1 MSRRSLRVI
10 LPGLVAAFFL
20 AITSVAYLTSRH
32 FVLQDMEK
40 SLLQE
45 MRVRLHAIQGTV
57 ERFLLLR
64 DAEGVKKVVS
74 AFGSDLDLHVLL
86 TTDRDG
92 RVLSST
98 NYHEE
103 GHPLT
108 ALGYGADRTIIER
121 VTRDKI
127 SEVAV
132 SPDKHWLTGYVSI
145 CDPHASV
152 GLRARRCGLLF
163 HQIDLQHHYA
173 QSLESLY
180 GQARI
185 IGVGFALSA
194 LLLMLIV
201 HRLITAR
208 VARIVQVLE
217 GFGRGVRTQ
226 RTDLGGDDELA
237 WLGRSLDGLFDKV
250 IVDEAALR
258 VLQRRRRR
266 WCR

>member
-10 LPGLVAAFFL
+10 VPGLVATFFL
-20 AITSVAYLTSRH
+20 AVTLVAYLTSRH
-32 FVLQDMEK
+32 LVLQDMEK

-45 MRVRLHAIQGTV
+45 MRVRLNATQGTV
-57 ERFLLLR
+57 ERFLRLR
-64 DAEGVKKVVS
+64 DTEGVKKVIS

-92 RVLSST
+92 AVLSST

-103 GHPLT
+103 GHSLT
-108 ALGYGADRTIIER
+108 ALDYGADPTIIER

-127 SEVAV
+127 SEVAI
-132 SPDKHWLTGYVSI
+132 SPDRHWLTGYVSV

-152 GLRARRCGLLF
+152 GLRARHCCLLF

-194 LLLMLIV
+194 LLMMLIV
-201 HRLITAR
+201 LMLFNSIRKTLVIWLTVPLSIIGVTAGLLAFGQPRGLHRVRSVYPIPDRHPHSGAAR
-208 VARIVQVLE
+208 FSV
-217 GFGRGVRTQ
+217 
-226 RTDLGGDDELA
+226 
-237 WLGRSLDGLFDKV
+237 
-250 IVDEAALR
+250 
-258 VLQRRRRR
+258 
-266 WCR
+266 